1 MKRLFVALCLLLE
14 AGPAFAGAPVAKPTS
29 AASVAKPA
37 LVAQAP
43 ASAGETPS
51 SVAQASAAAPKQEAA
66 PSASGEKPAS
76 PPESSAKV
84 APEPDAKASEFP
96 PEVQRAL
103 DALVRADLKQG
114 PTAGLSVGVMR
125 GGLRWMNG
133 YGYRDVAKKLP
144 ATVRTTYRMASIT
157 KSFTA
162 VAVMQLAQAG
172 KLDLDAD
179 IHSLVPE
186 YPVKQWPVTVRQ
198 LLGHLGGVPTYDSPR
213 AGNNTKPVT
222 TKEAIGLFADRPL
235 VSEPGTRYL
244 YTTWG
249 FNLLGAAV
257 ETASGQPYREYLRDH
272 VFGPANMS
280 HADVDDISTRDAQQA
295 VGYRVSGAT
304 LKPSRFLDVTSR
316 FGGGGTRAT
325 VEDLLG
331 FARAVLDHKLV
342 TRETM
347 GRMQATMVTRDGHIT
362 DYGMGFATY
371 PLRGHYIVA
380 HAGGQPET
388 TTLLVLLPAEDTA
401 IALATNVE
409 DEAKRLRRLS
419 IRLMETVLDEGAPG
433 RGGHFTD
440 PVDAVVYE
448 GMGRLASYGLAYHD
462 WATRGP
468 GTLTP
473 ETDLAAAFAK
483 VSSLF
488 ERGAIAR
495 DGRGAMERIRGA
507 HEPRAESLFIRV
519 GAHMAA
525 TVERAMGAERLRSY
539 RTQGAAGFFADYLTA
554 CETLKCPETER
565 FSSSVRS
572 DVARFVAGWKRA
584 EVPALKR
591 SRLEAMKDPE
601 RLWPSLKEAAVRA
614 PAVRPDYTDEL
625 LTLADRAKRKPVDRM
640 RWLERATE
648 LQPESMDAHLAE
660 AVGLLEA
667 DREQEAIPHVRE
679 AFETPEGSLVL
690 SPSGFLKRLLDT
702 RSPKVARGLLR
713 AAVTLH
719 PDAPELWEALAKRE
733 RALGDAGAAKAALA
747 QAKRA
752 RQVRAAQEARAPK
765 SQGVVAPAGSAPSQ
779 DKAGSTSPTVP
790 VDPES
795 SPEP

>member
-1 MKRLFVALCLLLE
+1 MKRSLVALWLFVV
-14 AGPAFAGAPVAKPTS
+14 AGPALAVPPAPAL
-29 AASVAKPA
+29 AASTP
-37 LVAQAP
+37 AP
-43 ASAGETPS
+43 APAASTPVPTASTPVPAGSTPVPAGS
-51 SVAQASAAAPKQEAA
+51 TPAPGSKAAPPARE
-66 PSASGEKPAS
+66 PSAKA
-76 PPESSAKV
+76 V
-84 APEPDAKASEFP
+84 APESDAKPGAEFP

-125 GGLRWMNG
+125 GGQRWMNG
-133 YGYRDVAKKLP
+133 YGYRDLAKKLP

-162 VAVMQLAQAG
+162 VAVLQLAQEG

-179 IHSLVPE
+179 IHTLVPE

-198 LLGHLGGVPTYDSPR
+198 LLGHLGGVPTYDSPS
-213 AGNNTKPVT
+213 AGKNTKPVT

-235 VSEPGTRYL
+235 MSEPGTRYL

-257 ETASGQPYREYLRDH
+257 ETASGQSYREYLRDH

-280 HADVDDISTRDAQQA
+280 HADLDELSTRDAQQA
-295 VGYRVSGAT
+295 VGYRVAGSA

-331 FARAVLDHKLV
+331 FARAVLDHTLV

-347 GRMQATMVTRDGHIT
+347 GRMQATMVTRDGRIT

-409 DEAKRLRRLS
+409 DEGKRLRRLS
-419 IRLMETVLDEGAPG
+419 IRLMEIVLDEGAPG
-433 RGGHFTD
+433 RGAHLTD
-440 PVDAVVYE
+440 PVDAVEYE

-468 GTLTP
+468 GTLPP
-473 ETDLAAAFAK
+473 EPDLAGAFAK

-488 ERGAIAR
+488 DRAIIVR
-495 DGRGAMERIRGA
+495 DPRGAMERIRGA
-507 HEPRAESLFIRV
+507 HEPRGESLFIRV

-525 TVERAMGAERLRSY
+525 TVERALGAERLRAY
-539 RTQGAAGFFADYLTA
+539 RTQGAAAFFADYLAA
-554 CETLKCPETER
+554 CESLKCPDAER
-565 FSSSVRS
+565 FSASVRG

-584 EVPALKR
+584 EVPALRR
-591 SRLEAMKDPE
+591 SRLEATKDPE
-601 RLWPSLKEAAVRA
+601 RLWPALKEAAVRA

-625 LTLADRAKRKPVDRM
+625 VTLADRAKRKPVDRM

-648 LQPESMDAHLAE
+648 LQPESMDAHLAQ
-660 AVGLLEA
+660 AVGLLEE
-667 DREQEAIPHVRE
+667 DREAEAIPHVRE

-690 SPSGFLKRLLDT
+690 SPAGFLKRLVDM

-713 AAVTLH
+713 AAVTVH

-752 RQVRAAQEARAPK
+752 RQARAAQEARAPRPP
-765 SQGVVAPAGSAPSQ
+765 GGASAQ
-779 DKAGSTSPTVP
+779 DKAPSGAPFPTVP
-790 VDPES
+790 VVDPES
-795 SPEP
+795 SQEP

>member
-1 MKRLFVALCLLLE
+1 MRRAFVALWLFV
-14 AGPAFAGAPVAKPTS
+14 G
-29 AASVAKPA
+29 
-37 LVAQAP
+37 
-43 ASAGETPS
+43 TPS
-51 SVAQASAAAPKQEAA
+51 LAVPAQVAVEAKA
-66 PSASGEKPAS
+66 TA
-76 PPESSAKV
+76 PESSAQVVAPASETGAKV
-84 APEPDAKASEFP
+84 ATEFP
-96 PEVQRAL
+96 PEVERAL

-125 GGLRWMNG
+125 GGLRWMRG
-133 YGYRDVAKKLP
+133 FGYRDLGKKLP
-144 ATVRTTYRMASIT
+144 ATERTTYRMASIT

-162 VAVMQLAQAG
+162 VAVLQLAQAG

-179 IHSLVPE
+179 IRTLVPE

-198 LLGHLGGVPTYDSPR
+198 LLGHLGGVPTYDSPS
-213 AGNNTKPVT
+213 AGNNTKSVST
-222 TKEAIGLFADRPL
+222 REAIGMFAERPL

-257 ETASGQPYREYLRDH
+257 ETASGQSYREYLRDH
-272 VFGPANMS
+272 VFGPAHMT
-280 HADVDDISTRDAQQA
+280 HADLDELSTRDAQHA
-295 VGYRVSGAT
+295 VGYRVAGGA

-316 FGGGGTRAT
+316 FAGGGTRAT

-331 FARAVLDHKLV
+331 FARAVLDDALV

-347 GRMQATMVTRDGHIT
+347 GRMQATMVTRDGRIT

-419 IRLMETVLDEGAPG
+419 LRLMETVLDEGAPA

-440 PVDAVVYE
+440 PVDAVEYE

-468 GTLTP
+468 GTLPP
-473 ETDLAAAFAK
+473 ETDLPGAFAK
-483 VSSLF
+483 VTALF
-488 ERGAIAR
+488 ERATIAR
-495 DGRGAMERIRGA
+495 DTRGAMERIRGA
-507 HEPRAESLFIRV
+507 HEPRGESLFIRV

-525 TVERAMGAERLRSY
+525 TVEKVLGVERLRSY
-539 RTQGAAGFFADYLTA
+539 RTQGAAAFFADYLAA
-554 CETLKCPETER
+554 CESLKCPETER
-565 FSSSVRS
+565 FSKGVRD

-584 EVPALKR
+584 EIPALRR
-591 SRLEAMKDPE
+591 SRLDDAKDPE
-601 RLWPSLKEAAVRA
+601 RMWPVLKEAAARA
-614 PAVRPDYTDEL
+614 PSVRPDYTDEL
-625 LTLADRAKRKPVDRM
+625 LTLADRAKRKPTDRM

-648 LQPESMDAHLAE
+648 LHPESMDAHLAQ

-667 DREQEAIPHVRE
+667 DREAEAGPHVRE

-690 SPSGFLKRLLDT
+690 SPAGFLRRLLDT

-713 AAVTLH
+713 SAVTLH

-733 RALGDAGAAKAALA
+733 RALGDPGAAKVALG

-752 RQVRAAQEARAPK
+752 RQVRAAQEARAPRPP
-765 SQGVVAPAGSAPSQ
+765 GMVAPAGSAPTP
-779 DKAGSTSPTVP
+779 DKAPSGTTSPSVP

-795 SPEP
+795 PPEP

>member
-1 MKRLFVALCLLLE
+1 MKRLFVALCWVLA
-14 AGPAFAGAPVAKPTS
+14 AGPAFA
-29 AASVAKPA
+29 
-37 LVAQAP
+37 QAP
-43 ASAGETPS
+43 AASEPKSVPAS
-51 SVAQASAAAPKQEAA
+51 SEPAVAQKAEAAAKPEAV
-66 PSASGEKPAS
+66 PSEPGAKPAS

-84 APEPDAKASEFP
+84 APEPGTKASEFP

-125 GGLRWMNG
+125 GGQRWMSG
-133 YGYRDVAKKLP
+133 YGYRDLAKKLP

-179 IHSLVPE
+179 IHTLVPE

-198 LLGHLGGVPTYDSPR
+198 LLGHLGGVPTYDSPS

-235 VSEPGTRYL
+235 MSEPGTRYL

-280 HADVDDISTRDAQQA
+280 HADLDEMSTRDAQQA
-295 VGYRVSGAT
+295 VGYRVAGAA

-331 FARAVLDHKLV
+331 FARAVLDHTLV

-419 IRLMETVLDEGAPG
+419 IRLMETALDEGAPA

-468 GTLTP
+468 GTLP
-473 ETDLAAAFAK
+473 AETDLAGAFTK

-488 ERGAIAR
+488 DRAAIAR

-507 HEPRAESLFIRV
+507 HEPRGESLFIRV

-539 RTQGAAGFFADYLTA
+539 RTQGAAGFFADYLAA
-554 CETLKCPETER
+554 CETLKCPEAER
-565 FSSSVRS
+565 FSPTVRS

-601 RLWPSLKEAAVRA
+601 RLWPALKEAAVRA

-625 LTLADRAKRKPVDRM
+625 LTLADRAKRKPTDRM

-648 LQPESMDAHLAE
+648 LHPESMDAHLAQ
-660 AVGLLEA
+660 AVGLMEA
-667 DREQEAIPHVRE
+667 DREPEAIPHVRE

-690 SPSGFLKRLLDT
+690 SPAGFLKRLLDT

-719 PDAPELWEALAKRE
+719 PDAPELWDALAKRE
-733 RALGDAGAAKAALA
+733 RALGDAGAAKTALA

-765 SQGVVAPAGSAPSQ
+765 STGVVAPAGSAPAQ
-779 DKAGSTSPTVP
+779 DKAGSTSPSVP

>member
-1 MKRLFVALCLLLE
+1 MRRAFVALWLFVASPSL
-14 AGPAFAGAPVAKPTS
+14 AVP
-29 AASVAKPA
+29 
-37 LVAQAP
+37 AQAP
-43 ASAGETPS
+43 A
-51 SVAQASAAAPKQEAA
+51 EAKA
-66 PSASGEKPAS
+66 PAS
-76 PPESSAKV
+76 EPGAKV
-84 APEPDAKASEFP
+84 VAPTSEPGAKVVAPASEPGAKVVTEFP
-96 PEVQRAL
+96 PEVERAL

-125 GGLRWMNG
+125 GGQRWMRG
-133 YGYRDVAKKLP
+133 FGYRDLGKKLP

-162 VAVMQLAQAG
+162 VAVLQLAQAG

-179 IHSLVPE
+179 IRTLVPE

-198 LLGHLGGVPTYDSPR
+198 LLGHLGGVPTYDSPS
-213 AGNNTKPVT
+213 AGNNTKPVST
-222 TKEAIGLFADRPL
+222 REAIGLFAERPL
-235 VSEPGTRYL
+235 TSEPGTRYL

-257 ETASGQPYREYLRDH
+257 ETASGKSYREYLRDH
-272 VFGPANMS
+272 VFAPAHMS
-280 HADVDDISTRDAQQA
+280 HADLDELSTRDAEQA
-295 VGYRVSGAT
+295 VGYRVAGST

-316 FGGGGTRAT
+316 FAGGGTRAT

-331 FARAVLDHKLV
+331 FARAVLDDALV

-347 GRMQATMVTRDGHIT
+347 GRMQATMVTRDGRIT

-419 IRLMETVLDEGAPG
+419 LRLMETVLDEGAPA

-440 PVDAVVYE
+440 PVDAVAYE

-468 GTLTP
+468 GTLPP
-473 ETDLAAAFAK
+473 ETDLPGAFAK
-483 VSSLF
+483 VTALF
-488 ERGAIAR
+488 ERAAIAR
-495 DGRGAMERIRGA
+495 DTRGAMERIRGA
-507 HEPRAESLFIRV
+507 HEPRGESLFIRV

-525 TVERAMGAERLRSY
+525 TVEKVLGVERLRSY
-539 RTQGAAGFFADYLTA
+539 RTQGAAAFFADYLAA

-565 FSSSVRS
+565 FSKGVRD

-584 EVPALKR
+584 EVPTLRR
-591 SRLEAMKDPE
+591 SRLEDVKDPE

-614 PAVRPDYTDEL
+614 PSVRPDYTDEL
-625 LTLADRAKRKPVDRM
+625 LTLADRAKRKPTDRM

-648 LQPESMDAHLAE
+648 LHPESMDAHLAQ

-667 DREQEAIPHVRE
+667 DREAEAGPHVRE

-690 SPSGFLKRLLDT
+690 SPAGFLRRLLDT

-713 AAVTLH
+713 TAVTLH

-733 RALGDAGAAKAALA
+733 RALGDPGAAKVALG

-752 RQVRAAQEARAPK
+752 RQVRAAQEARAPRPP
-765 SQGVVAPAGSAPSQ
+765 GMVAPAGSAP
-779 DKAGSTSPTVP
+779 DKAPSGTTSPSVP
-790 VDPES
+790 VDPEAP
-795 SPEP
+795 PEP

>member
-1 MKRLFVALCLLLE
+1 MKRLFVALWVLLE
-14 AGPAFAGAPVAKPTS
+14 TGPAFAQASAEKPTS
-29 AASVAKPA
+29 V
-37 LVAQAP
+37 VQAP
-43 ASAGETPS
+43 ATP
-51 SVAQASAAAPKQEAA
+51 A
-66 PSASGEKPAS
+66 PSESAEKPAS

-125 GGLRWMNG
+125 GGQRWMNG

-179 IHSLVPE
+179 IHTLVPE

-198 LLGHLGGVPTYDSPR
+198 LLGHLGGVPTYDSPS

-257 ETASGQPYREYLRDH
+257 ETASGQSYREYLRDH

-280 HADVDDISTRDAQQA
+280 HADVDEISTRDAQQA

-304 LKPSRFLDVTSR
+304 LKTSRFLDVTSR
-316 FGGGGTRAT
+316 FAGGGTRAT

-347 GRMQATMVTRDGHIT
+347 GRMQASMVTRDGHIT

-419 IRLMETVLDEGAPG
+419 IRLMETVLDEGAPA

-468 GTLTP
+468 GTLP
-473 ETDLAAAFAK
+473 AETDLAGAFAK

-488 ERGAIAR
+488 DRAAIAR

-525 TVERAMGAERLRSY
+525 TVEKAMGAERLRSY
-539 RTQGAAGFFADYLTA
+539 RTQGAAGFFADYLAA
-554 CETLKCPETER
+554 CETLKCPEAER
-565 FSSSVRS
+565 FSPSVRS
-572 DVARFVAGWKRA
+572 DVVRFVAGWKRA

-591 SRLEAMKDPE
+591 TRLEATKDPE
-601 RLWPSLKEAAVRA
+601 KLWPSLKEAAVRA

-625 LTLADRAKRKPVDRM
+625 LTLADRAKRKPADRM

-648 LQPESMDAHLAE
+648 LHPESMDAHLAQ
-660 AVGLLEA
+660 AVGLMEA
-667 DREQEAIPHVRE
+667 DREPEAIPHVRE

-690 SPSGFLKRLLDT
+690 SPTGFLKRLLDT

-719 PDAPELWEALAKRE
+719 PDAPELWDALAKRE
-733 RALGDAGAAKAALA
+733 RALGDAGAAKTALA

-765 SQGVVAPAGSAPSQ
+765 SQGVVAPAGSAPAQ

-795 SPEP
+795 APEP